1 MTAATAY
8 RRESVTSFNTAAL
21 LYRSIKRQSKRASVS
36 EGSRLATKGATK
48 QHLANLLLQVGAYDV
63 AVKVRGCCA
72 KYGYLTCGRHVHSRV
87 PTSRCRFIL
96 CPDCATE
103 RQGRAFRR
111 LLPVLR
117 DYQRRNPHDTPVLIT
132 LTVASSHDPLATVH
146 KQFKSWFR
154 RLRRTVKWQHRVRA
168 GVCGF
173 EVTYSPVH
181 GWHYHVHVLA
191 FRKAWYPQAELAAQ
205 WQRATGGA
213 GVVVD
218 IREVEGRDVGAGLSE
233 VLKYCFKPA
242 DVALYGD
249 QEVRDFIAM
258 KGARFGETI
267 GELVHWKLEDG
278 NDPGEYDE
286 LTVGSPCPDCGDPL
300 RYQTSSREDMEAIMG
315 GHLHLVRNRHGTVH

>member
-1 MTAATAY
+1 
-8 RRESVTSFNTAAL
+8 
-21 LYRSIKRQSKRASVS
+21 
-36 EGSRLATKGATK
+36 
-48 QHLANLLLQVGAYDV
+48 
-63 AVKVRGCCA
+63 
-72 KYGYLTCGRHVHSRV
+72 
-87 PTSRCRFIL
+87 
-96 CPDCATE
+96 
-103 RQGRAFRR
+103 
-111 LLPVLR
+111 LPVLR
-117 DYQRRNPHDTPVLIT
+117 DYQRRHPHDTPVLIT
-132 LTVASSHDPLATVH
+132 LTVVSSHFSLAIVH

-154 RLRRTVKWQHRVRA
+154 RLRRTVKWQHRIRA

-191 FRKAWYPQAELAAQ
+191 FRKVWYPQAELAAH

-218 IREVEGRDVGAGLSE
+218 IREVAGRDVGAGLSE

-267 GELVHWKLEDG
+267 GELVHWKLEDET
-278 NDPGEYDE
+278 DAGECDE
-286 LTVGSPCPDCGDPL
+286 LTAGSPCPDCGEPL
-300 RYQTSSREDMEAIMG
+300 HFETSSRADMEAIVG
-315 GHLHLVRNRHGTVH
+315 GNLHLVRNRHGTAH